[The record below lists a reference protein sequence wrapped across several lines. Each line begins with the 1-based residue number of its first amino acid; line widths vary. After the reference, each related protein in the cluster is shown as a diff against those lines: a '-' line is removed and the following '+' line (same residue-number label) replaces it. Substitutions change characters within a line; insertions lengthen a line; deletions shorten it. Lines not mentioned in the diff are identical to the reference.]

1 MISATPHISFP
12 VGVSLFVDKM
22 FHELNLN
29 TIIHPLKLRGTN
41 LSTILR
47 GMISY
52 KLTENFSLK
61 RCHEWL
67 TSPEILEYYHLDS
80 FSLKTLYRALEIL
93 GESFGLI
100 MDYVQDY
107 LFSHYSFETTDEY
120 LDWTSLILW
129 GDKAEL
135 GEYGYSRDHRPD
147 KKQITIGISELAKPV
162 EIPLG
167 MTVRAGN
174 VNDMEHFK
182 TTYLQTS
189 RKLKPGSLIIFDKGA
204 NSEENLDLIEAS
216 GKEYLT
222 SMRYNK
228 SLDRR
233 FKRFW
238 EDNPECIN
246 PEEKD
251 EKKRIYGIKIIYP
264 KSVNYLY
271 YSKEREELDLLAHHK
286 KAVKDLEE
294 ARYVKDCIYSGKKLP
309 QKYRSSKNMFLK
321 LSCTIQVD
329 LGNASDEELLERYE
343 QKLKTGREGFFALKS
358 SRNLTLKDAVSV
370 YRSKDSIEKIFNS
383 LKNEI
388 EIKPLRVWT
397 ESSIK
402 GALLI
407 GFLSQ
412 LFVSLT
418 RYLIPEVKKVSTKFF
433 LKSLKNLTLTIIMGE
448 TVFRRR
454 IYSNFEWLNRT
465 ILRLDGENMLDK
477 AGG

>member
-22 FHELNLN
+22 FRELNLDS
-29 TIIHPLKLRGTN
+29 IICPLKMRGTN
-41 LSTILR
+41 LCSILR

-52 KLTENFSLK
+52 KLTENFSIK
-61 RCHEWL
+61 RCHVWMN
-67 TSPEILEYYHLDS
+67 TPEILDYYHLNP
-80 FSLKTLYRALEIL
+80 FSLKTLYRALETL
-93 GESFGLI
+93 GDSFGLI
-100 MDYVQDY
+100 LNSIQDY

-129 GDKAEL
+129 GDKADL

-162 EIPLG
+162 EIPIG

-189 RKLKPGSLIIFDKGA
+189 RRLRPGSLIIFDKGA
-204 NSEENLDLIEAS
+204 NSEENLDLTES
-216 GKEYLT
+216 TGKKYLT

-228 SLDRR
+228 SLDKR
-233 FKRFW
+233 FKHFW
-238 EDNPECIN
+238 EDNPECLN
-246 PEEKD
+246 PD
-251 EKKRIYGIKIIYP
+251 EMDEMKRIYGIKIIYP
-264 KSVNYLY
+264 KSINYLY
-271 YSKEREELDLLAHHK
+271 FSKEREELDLLAHHR

-294 ARYVKDCIYSGKKLP
+294 ARYVKECVYHGRKLP
-309 QKYRSSKNMFLK
+309 RKYRTSKNKFLK

-329 LGNASDEELLERYE
+329 LGNESDDELLERYE
-343 QKLKTGREGFFALKS
+343 RELKTGREGFFALKS
-358 SRNLTLKDAVSV
+358 SKNLTLNEAYSQ
-370 YRSKDSIEKIFNS
+370 YFSKDSIEKMFHS

-407 GFLSQ
+407 GFLAQ

-418 RYLIPEVKKVSTKFF
+418 KYLIPEVKKVATKFF
-433 LKSLKNLTLTIIMGE
+433 LKSLKNLTLTIIKGE
-448 TVFRRR
+448 SVFRRF
-454 IYSNFEWLNRT
+454 IYSNFEWMNMA
-465 ILRLDGENMLDK
+465 ILRLNQDNILSR